1 MAAKILLTGL
11 PGSGKTEVVRKVVER
26 LGDRAVG
33 FFTADE
39 RDAKG
44 FRTGFAVETVD
55 GKRGELAR
63 KASRP
68 GPRVGSYVVNVS
80 EFEAVVLPSL
90 RIDED
95 KVVVID
101 EIGKMEC
108 LSEAFKTR
116 VLTILDAS
124 VSVLGTIPLRW
135 SDRYVEEIRNR
146 PDIEVIRVTPANR
159 DRLPEELA
167 PRLLG
172 EIP

>member
-1 MAAKILLTGL
+1 MATKILLTGS

-26 LGDRAVG
+26 LGSRAVG

-39 RDAKG
+39 RDARGVRMG
-44 FRTGFAVETVD
+44 FVVETVD

-63 KASRP
+63 KISKP

-80 EFEAVVLPSL
+80 AFEKIALPSL

-108 LSEAFKTR
+108 LSKAFKDR
-116 VLTILDAS
+116 VLAILDAP

-135 SDRYVEEIRNR
+135 SDRYVEEIRSR
-146 PDIEVIRVTPANR
+146 QDVEIVRVTFTNR
-159 DRLPEELA
+159 DRLPDELV

-172 EIP
+172 MIT